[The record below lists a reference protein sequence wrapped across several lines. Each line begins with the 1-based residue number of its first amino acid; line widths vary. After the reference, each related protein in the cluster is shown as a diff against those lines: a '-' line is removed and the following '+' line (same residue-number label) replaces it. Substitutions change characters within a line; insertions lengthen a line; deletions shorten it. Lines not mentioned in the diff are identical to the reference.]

1 MHDVDYKYLQR
12 MNDNVNT
19 NSKTLAM
26 VAPRQ
31 NSTTH
36 DTIMNS
42 T

>member
-1 MHDVDYKYLQR
+1 MHNVDYEYMQR

-31 NSTTH
+31 ELNH
-36 DTIMNS
+36 P
-42 T
+42 

>member
-31 NSTTH
+31 KLNH
-36 DTIMNS
+36 P
-42 T
+42 